1 MSRRKKTRGFT
12 SGYSNSAN
20 TSAHRLILENLEALA
35 RILTAEQGKPLS
47 ESRTEIAYAASFV
60 EWFSEE
66 AKRIYGD
73 VIAAQSTEQR
83 ILVLK
88 QPIGVCVAITP
99 WNFPAAMITRK
110 AAAALAAGCTLVIKP
125 ASQTPLTAFALCEL
139 AVRAGIP
146 PGVLSCIT
154 GSASEIGDELTTNPL
169 VKKLSF
175 TGSTEIGKKLLAQC
189 ASTVKAT
196 SMELGGNAPFI
207 VFEDANLDRAV
218 EGAIASKFRNSGQ
231 TCVCSNRFLIHEKVY
246 EPFLK
251 KMTAATAALRVGNG
265 FDPETQIGP
274 LIDKAAVKNIQSM
287 LADAVSKGAKILV
300 GGKASSL
307 GETFFEPT
315 VLSDATP
322 DMQVFQEEIF
332 GPVAP
337 IATFKSEADAIQ
349 LANSTP
355 YGLAAYF
362 YGQDL
367 NRIFRVAE
375 ALEYG
380 MIGINESRIS
390 TEVAPFGG
398 IKQSGHGRE
407 GSKYGIN
414 DYIEIKYL
422 CMGGIRHS

>member
-1 MSRRKKTRGFT
+1 M
-12 SGYSNSAN
+12 
-20 TSAHRLILENLEALA
+20 
-35 RILTAEQGKPLS
+35 LTAEQGKPLS